1 MGTITAEMFQAILP
15 EVCLLL
21 LAVIVLA
28 VDLLVPDERKGVLPW
43 LTALGL
49 ALTLVF
55 SLLFGLPGS
64 ESTSVWGGM
73 LRHDL
78 IGFVFKMLFIFG
90 ALIVVL
96 FSMDY
101 EEFGKRGEYYVLMLI
116 SLMGMTLMSSAGDL
130 IMLFLSIE
138 TTSIPLYV
146 LSGFL
151 TGDDKST
158 ESGIKYLLFGSMTTA
173 IMVYGFSLLYG
184 FSGTTDLYKL
194 AGAFADMPAIP
205 LIGSILLILV
215 GFAFKVSM
223 APFHFWAP
231 DVYEGAPTPIT
242 AFLSTA
248 SKGAG
253 FAVLLRVLLA
263 AFPGVLADWSFL
275 VSVGAALTMTVGNY
289 IAMKQTNI
297 KRLLAYSSIA
307 HAGYMLI
314 GVASASTLGV
324 TSVVYYIIVY
334 LLTNLAAFGIVIIAS
349 KTLGSDE
356 LEAYNGLSR
365 RNPALAVLMLVAF
378 LSLAGIPPMGGFIA
392 KVLVFAAAV
401 QADLVWLAFVGV
413 INAIIGLYYYLI
425 VLKRVYLYRSE
436 GDEEPMKLPTTQTAA
451 LAVLIIGI
459 LAMGVI
465 VAPWFQLTS
474 SSALDLF

>member
-28 VDLLVPDERKGVLPW
+28 VDLLISDERKGILPW

-49 ALTLVF
+49 VLTLVF
-55 SLLFGLPGS
+55 SLLFGMPGS
-64 ESTSVWGGM
+64 EAASEWGGM

-78 IGFVFKMLFIFG
+78 IGFVFKMVFIFG
-90 ALIVVL
+90 GLIVVL

-151 TGDDKST
+151 TSDDKST

-184 FSGTTDLYKL
+184 FSGTTNLYKL
-194 AGAFADMPAIP
+194 AEAFADMPALP

-263 AFPGVLADWSFL
+263 AFPGVVADWSFV
-275 VSVGAALTMTVGNY
+275 VSVGAALTMTMGNY
-289 IAMKQTNI
+289 IALKQTNI

-314 GVASASTLGV
+314 GVAAASTLGV
-324 TSVVYYIIVY
+324 TSVVYYI
-334 LLTNLAAFGIVIIAS
+334 
-349 KTLGSDE
+349 
-356 LEAYNGLSR
+356 
-365 RNPALAVLMLVAF
+365 
-378 LSLAGIPPMGGFIA
+378 
-392 KVLVFAAAV
+392 
-401 QADLVWLAFVGV
+401 
-413 INAIIGLYYYLI
+413 
-425 VLKRVYLYRSE
+425 
-436 GDEEPMKLPTTQTAA
+436 
-451 LAVLIIGI
+451 
-459 LAMGVI
+459 
-465 VAPWFQLTS
+465 
-474 SSALDLF
+474 